1 MVTETYTLLV
11 GLTEINKRSMKKEK
25 IVLHES
31 NLWRI
36 AWETYKNSPD
46 YYSAINAM
54 MKVGMKQPYID
65 NILNSTFAAGYNSI
79 R

>member
-1 MVTETYTLLV
+1 
-11 GLTEINKRSMKKEK
+11 MKKEK
-25 IVLHES
+25 PVLIES

-46 YYSAINAM
+46 YYSAMNAM
-54 MKVGMKQPYID
+54 MKMGMKQPYID
-65 NILNSTFAAGYNSI
+65 NILNLTFAAGYRAI